1 MDSNS
6 ATNPKQGSYNT
17 STGMMQPV
25 VVSVEDDDGGYVLL
39 RELLREVH
47 PEVRVER
54 ARNGP
59 EALAR
64 LKRLAEDSTIEV
76 RLVLLDLRLPGM
88 SGLEVLAA
96 IRDSERLPHVP
107 IVILTGKAREA
118 DRALCLEK
126 GAQDYIEKPGDLY
139 GLEEVLKGACARA
152 GL

>member
-1 MDSNS
+1 MSH
-6 ATNPKQGSYNT
+6 
-17 STGMMQPV
+17 PV
-25 VVSVEDDDGGYVLL
+25 VVSVEDDDGSYVVI
-39 RELLREVH
+39 RELLHGVH

-64 LKRLAEDSTIEV
+64 LKTLAEDSSVEV

-88 SGLEVLAA
+88 SGFEVLGA

-107 IVILTGKAREA
+107 IVILTGKAGEA

-126 GAQDYIEKPGDLY
+126 GAQDYIEKPGNLY
-139 GLEEVLKGACARA
+139 GLEEVLKAACARA